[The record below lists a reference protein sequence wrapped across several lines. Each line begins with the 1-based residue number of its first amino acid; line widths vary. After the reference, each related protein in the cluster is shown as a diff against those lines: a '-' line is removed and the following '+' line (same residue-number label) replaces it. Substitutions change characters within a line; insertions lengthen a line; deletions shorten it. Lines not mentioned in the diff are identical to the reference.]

1 MVLDCLAP
9 GPKDFP
15 YIAQDGGLICISGF
29 WKIVPNIYGFK
40 GKLLHPQ
47 VSNTGRVWFG
57 QNINTPLPNS
67 LLPGTWYWVAGRVVN
82 PPGM

>member
-1 MVLDCLAP
+1 MKTYAPKNDEVAACCCLLLPAAAEMVLDCLAP

-40 GKLLHPQ
+40 GKLLHLQ
-47 VSNTGRVWFG
+47 VTNT
-57 QNINTPLPNS
+57 TH
-67 LLPGTWYWVAGRVVN
+67 
-82 PPGM
+82 